1 MQDNCIFCQI
11 AAGRAPADIVFKDQD
26 VVAFRD
32 LHPVAPTHILII
44 PRRHLNGISDA
55 EPADQALLGKLLLT
69 AGQIAATEQISS
81 YRLVANTGRQA
92 GQSVFHLHLHLLADR
107 PMSWPPG

>member
-11 AAGRAPADIVFKDQD
+11 AAGRAPADIVFEDQD

-32 LHPVAPTHILII
+32 LHPAAPTHILII
-44 PRRHLNGISDA
+44 PRRHLGSVADA
-55 EPADQALLGKLLLT
+55 EPADEALLGKLLL
-69 AGQIAATEQISS
+69 AAAHVAQSEQVGG

-92 GQSVFHLHLHLLADR
+92 GQSVFHLHFHLLAGR